1 MPDNEMSF
9 SREIKAEIMKHVPKH
24 TESCQGIIDGIVM
37 SSGLEREQ
45 DDDVVEYIER
55 LLTKEDVSLYSDA
68 ALYKDKGINRY
79 FLRGVYLS
87 CGYCSDPSLA
97 YRIELHIR
105 ESWAVPIVEDML
117 SEAGISFRTSLR
129 GDIHVLY
136 ITSGDH
142 VSDFLGIIGADLK
155 RLDFENKRAERDI
168 MGNVTRTLNCDSGNT
183 KRQAEAGA
191 VRNELISK
199 LMASPEAASLPAELR
214 EAARV
219 NLENPGASIAE
230 LGKLMDP
237 PIGKSGMNH
246 RIQKLLEIAKSL
258 D

>member
-1 MPDNEMSF
+1 MPEKEQSF
-9 SREIKAEIMKHVPKH
+9 SREIKAEIMKHTPKNSS
-24 TESCQGIIDGIVM
+24 SCQAVIDGIVM
-37 SSGLEREQ
+37 SAGLEREQ
-45 DDDVVEYIER
+45 DDMVVDYIER
-55 LLTKEDVSLYSDA
+55 LLTKEDVTLYSDA
-68 ALYKDKGINRY
+68 ALYKEKGVNRY
-79 FLRGVYLS
+79 FLRGVYLAG
-87 CGYCSDPSLA
+87 GYCSDPSLA
-97 YRIELHIR
+97 YRIELHIN
-105 ESWAVPIVEDML
+105 ESWAAPIVEDML
-117 SEAGISFRTSLR
+117 SDAQIAYRSTQR
-129 GDIHVLY
+129 GGVQVIY

-199 LMASPEAASLPAELR
+199 LMASEEAASLPKELK